1 MGLVR
6 GLSKTALDWFG
17 AAGGLDLAGCG
28 CKVDRPPVHLCSS
41 SWLVNLALLLL
52 FFHLQRSCPSSV
64 LAGPRDRGRIYVS
77 ALFG

>member
-1 MGLVR
+1 MR

-28 CKVDRPPVHLCSS
+28 GKVDRPPVHPCSS
-41 SWLVNLALLLL
+41 SWLVSLSLLLL
-52 FFHLQRSCPSSV
+52 FFHLQRSYPSSV
-64 LAGPRDRGRIYVS
+64 LAGPRDRDRIHVS